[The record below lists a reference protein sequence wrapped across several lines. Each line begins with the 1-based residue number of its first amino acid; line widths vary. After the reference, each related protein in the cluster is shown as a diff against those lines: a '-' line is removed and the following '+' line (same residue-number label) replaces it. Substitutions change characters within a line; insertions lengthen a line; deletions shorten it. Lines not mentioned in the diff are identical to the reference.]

1 MKGLVAPLS
10 EVDRRAH
17 VAIWGGIVLLTIY
30 LYQGH
35 HAFFTRHF
43 SGLGPQGALVEWF
56 AHGYQFLAAF
66 VLLLAVPCL
75 WIRLGAKESLA
86 DHGLCVGDWRFG
98 LKFLGLAMLVLA
110 VPLYVNAGSPDFQA
124 EYPLARMAGR
134 SARLFL
140 LWELCYLVYY
150 VAWEFFFRGFWQ
162 IGLSRHLGVIGAMAL
177 QTAVST
183 VMHIGK
189 PQGETVAAIAAGVV
203 FGLVAVRTRSVLYVI
218 LLHWYVGLT
227 TDLFCILRGG

>member
-1 MKGLVAPLS
+1 MRKLFAPLS
-10 EVDRRAH
+10 EVKRGAH
-17 VAIWGGIVLLTIY
+17 VAIWGGTVLLTVY
-30 LYQGH
+30 LYQGNH
-35 HAFFTRHF
+35 SFFTRQLDSF
-43 SGLGPQGALVEWF
+43 VPEGPFAEWY

-66 VLLLAVPCL
+66 VLLLVIPCL
-75 WIRLGAKESLA
+75 WVRLGTKDSLA

-98 LKFLGLAMLVLA
+98 LKFLGLGMLALA
-110 VPLYVNAGSPDFQA
+110 LPLYVNAGSPEFQA
-124 EYPLARMAGR
+124 EYPLAGVAGR

-162 IGLSRHLGVIGAMAL
+162 IGLSRHLGLVGALAL

-189 PQGETVAAIAAGVV
+189 PEGETMAAILAGLA

-218 LLHWYVGLT
+218 LLHWYVGLM
-227 TDLFCILRGG
+227 TDLFCVLRGG

>member
-1 MKGLVAPLS
+1 MKKLLAPLS
-10 EVDRRAH
+10 EVRCRAH
-17 VAIWGGIVLLTIY
+17 VAIWGGTSLLTVY
-30 LYQGH
+30 LYQGNH
-35 HAFFTRHF
+35 VFFTRRL
-43 SGLGPQGALVEWF
+43 SSLGTRDPFAEWY

-66 VLLLAVPCL
+66 ILLLVVPCL
-75 WIRLGAKESLA
+75 WIRLGARESFA
-86 DHGLCVGDWRFG
+86 DHGLCLGDWRFG
-98 LKFLGLAMLVLA
+98 LRFLGLGVLA
-110 VPLYVNAGSPDFQA
+110 LALPLYVNAGSPAFQA
-124 EYPLARMAGR
+124 EYPLAGVAGR
-134 SARLFL
+134 SLRLFL

-162 IGLSRHLGVIGAMAL
+162 IGLSRDLGLVGALAL

-189 PQGETVAAIAAGVV
+189 PEAETLSAIAAGVV
-203 FGLVAVRTRSVLYVI
+203 FGLVASRTRSVLYVI

>member
-1 MKGLVAPLS
+1 MRELLAPLS
-10 EVDRRAH
+10 EVNRRVH
-17 VAIWGGIVLLTIY
+17 VAIWGGTVLLTVY
-30 LYQGH
+30 LYQGNH
-35 HAFFTRHF
+35 SFFTHRF
-43 SGLGPQGALVEWF
+43 ASLVSEGPFAEWY
-56 AHGYQFLAAF
+56 ANVYQFLAAF
-66 VLLLAVPCL
+66 VLLLVIPCL
-75 WIRLGAKESLA
+75 WIRVGTSESLA
-86 DHGLCVGDWRFG
+86 NHGLCVGDWRFG

-110 VPLYVNAGSPDFQA
+110 IPLYVNAGSPEFQA
-124 EYPLARMAGR
+124 EYPLAGIAGR
-134 SARLFL
+134 SLRLFL

-162 IGLSRHLGVIGAMAL
+162 LGLSRDLGLIGALAL

-189 PQGETVAAIAAGVV
+189 PEGETMAAIVAGLA

-218 LLHWYVGLT
+218 LLHWYVGLM

>member
-1 MKGLVAPLS
+1 MKKLLEPLS
-10 EVDRRAH
+10 EVKRRAH
-17 VAIWGGIVLLTIY
+17 VAIWGGLVLLTIY

-35 HAFFTRHF
+35 HSFFTRQLSSLAADDAF
-43 SGLGPQGALVEWF
+43 AEWY

-66 VLLLAVPCL
+66 VLLLVVPCL
-75 WIRLGAKESLA
+75 WIRLGTKESLA

-98 LKFLGLAMLVLA
+98 LKFLGLGMLALA
-110 VPLYVNAGSPDFQA
+110 VPLYVNASSPEFQA
-124 EYPLARMAGR
+124 EYPLAGIAGR

-140 LWELCYLVYY
+140 LWGLCYLVYY

-162 IGLSRHLGVIGAMAL
+162 IGLSRDLGLIGALAL

-189 PQGETVAAIAAGVV
+189 PQAETMSAILAGVV
-203 FGLVAVRTRSVLYVI
+203 FGLVAERTRSVLYVI
-218 LLHWYVGLT
+218 LLHWYVGVM

>member
-1 MKGLVAPLS
+1 LPGAASCPRSAAKIRFTTFAPKGPFA
-10 EVDRRAH
+10 
-17 VAIWGGIVLLTIY
+17 
-30 LYQGH
+30 
-35 HAFFTRHF
+35 
-43 SGLGPQGALVEWF
+43 EWY

-66 VLLLAVPCL
+66 GLLFVLPCL
-75 WIRLGAKESLA
+75 WIRLGTDESLA
-86 DHGLCVGDWRFG
+86 DHGLRVGDWRFG
-98 LKFLGLAMLVLA
+98 LKLLGVAMLALA
-110 VPLYVNAGSPDFQA
+110 IPLYVNAGSPEFQA
-124 EYPLARMAGR
+124 EYPLAGVAGR

-162 IGLSRHLGVIGAMAL
+162 LGLSRHLGLVGALAL

-189 PQGETVAAIAAGVV
+189 PGAETTAAIAAGLV

-218 LLHWYVGLT
+218 LLHWYVGLM

>member
-1 MKGLVAPLS
+1 MENLLAPLS
-10 EVDRRAH
+10 EVRRRTH
-17 VAIWGGIVLLTIY
+17 VAVWGGTVLLTVY
-30 LYQGH
+30 LYQGNH
-35 HAFFTRHF
+35 SFFTRQF
-43 SGLGPQGALVEWF
+43 SDLVTGGLFADWY

-66 VLLLAVPCL
+66 VLLLVVPCF
-75 WIRLGAKESLA
+75 WIRLGTEQSLA
-86 DHGLCVGDWRFG
+86 DCGLRVGDWRFG
-98 LKFLGLAMLVLA
+98 LKFLALAMLVL
-110 VPLYVNAGSPDFQA
+110 VLPLYVNAGSSEFQA
-124 EYPLARMAGR
+124 EYPLARIAGR
-134 SARLFL
+134 SMRLFL

-162 IGLSRHLGVIGAMAL
+162 LGLSRDLGFIGALAL

-189 PQGETVAAIAAGVV
+189 PEGETMAAIVAGVV

-218 LLHWYVGLT
+218 LLHWYVGLM